1 MSEVHVLPIAEIL
14 REYFLLEHVFDFYEE
29 GLRGLVRDHVLIST
43 SIVCDIHEDDM
54 EDDDADPLVNKI
66 VQAYRMNN
74 LGYRNDYYNNNDER
88 RLASALHRSRE
99 IRLMINRL
107 MYVLFRGSVY
117 NIHPQ
122 RFQWLGN
129 DLVVHMDLWE

>member
-14 REYFLLEHVFDFYEE
+14 REYFMLEHVFDFYEE
-29 GLRGLVRDHVLIST
+29 GFRGLVRDHVLVST
-43 SIVCDIHEDDM
+43 SVVCDIHEDDM

-88 RLASALHRSRE
+88 RLRAALHRSRE
-99 IRLMINRL
+99 IRLLINRL

-117 NIHPQ
+117 SINPQ
-122 RFQWLGN
+122 QFRWLGN
-129 DLVVHMDLWE
+129 DLVVHMDLWD